1 MDRRPTIAHARLS
14 ICLCTCLWTAGT
26 LLLAGA
32 ATAQEVKRTEL
43 GRAPVSGD
51 ETREI
56 VMQLVEIPPGAT
68 SRRHF
73 HNGEEAYYVLEGALA
88 QVPGQ
93 QAKERPAGEHGINR
107 RGVPHAG
114 YTVAGDRTLKILS
127 VYVVDKG
134 KPLQEAAE

>member
-1 MDRRPTIAHARLS
+1 MTRHTPAWRCLIAAAALVV
-14 ICLCTCLWTAGT
+14 
-26 LLLAGA
+26 AGA
-32 ATAQEVKRTEL
+32 AAAQEVRRTEL
-43 GRAPVSGD
+43 GRQPVSG
-51 ETREI
+51 EEGREI

-73 HNGEEAYYVLEGALA
+73 HNGEEAYYVLEGGLV
-88 QVPGQ
+88 QMPGQ
-93 QAKERPAGEHGINR
+93 APKERPAGEHGINR

-114 YTVAGDRTLKILS
+114 YTVVGDWTMKILS

>member
-1 MDRRPTIAHARLS
+1 MIRENHMAHRPPAGRCLIA
-14 ICLCTCLWTAGT
+14 AGA
-26 LLLAGA
+26 LVIAGA
-32 ATAQEVKRTEL
+32 AAAQEVKRTEL
-43 GRAPVSGD
+43 GRQPVSGD
-51 ETREI
+51 ESREI

-73 HNGEEAYYVLEGALA
+73 HNGEEAYYVLEGGLA

-93 QAKERPAGEHGINR
+93 AAKERPAGERGINR

-114 YTVAGDRTLKILS
+114 YTVVGDKTVKILS

>member
-1 MDRRPTIAHARLS
+1 MAHRPPAGRCLIA
-14 ICLCTCLWTAGT
+14 AGA
-26 LLLAGA
+26 LVIAGA
-32 ATAQEVKRTEL
+32 AAAQEVKRTEL
-43 GRAPVSGD
+43 GRQPVSGD
-51 ETREI
+51 ESREI

-73 HNGEEAYYVLEGALA
+73 HNGEEAYDVLEGGLA

-93 QAKERPAGEHGINR
+93 AAKERPAGERGINR

-114 YTVAGDRTLKILS
+114 YTVVGDKTVKILS

>member
-1 MDRRPTIAHARLS
+1 MGRRKLAL
-14 ICLCTCLWTAGT
+14 TCLSATGIGLLVSAAAG
-26 LLLAGA
+26 
-32 ATAQEVKRTEL
+32 QEVKRTEL

-51 ETREI
+51 EGREI
-56 VMQLVEIPPGAT
+56 IMQLVEIPPGAT

-88 QVPGQ
+88 QVQGQ
-93 QAKERPAGEHGINR
+93 APKERPTGERGLNR

-114 YTVAGDRTLKILS
+114 YTVVGDRTLKILS

>member
-1 MDRRPTIAHARLS
+1 MGRRNYVL
-14 ICLCTCLWTAGT
+14 TCLWAAGAS
-26 LLLAGA
+26 LVVNA

-51 ETREI
+51 EGREI
-56 VMQLVEIPPGAT
+56 IMQLVEIPPGAT

-88 QVPGQ
+88 QVQGQ
-93 QAKERPAGEHGINR
+93 APKERPTGERGINR

-114 YTVAGDRTLKILS
+114 YTVVGDRTLKILS

>member
-1 MDRRPTIAHARLS
+1 MLPETEDAMDRHRRTIALA
-14 ICLCTCLWTAGT
+14 CLCTFLC
-26 LLLAGA
+26 AGA
-32 ATAQEVKRTEL
+32 AAAQEVKRTEL

-56 VMQLVEIPPGAT
+56 IMQLVEIPPGAT

-93 QAKERPAGEHGINR
+93 AAKERATGERGINR

-114 YTVAGDRTLKILS
+114 YTVIGDRTLKILS